1 MSQSK
6 SEDNWLQEAWGES
19 TSESVQLTREETREI
34 KMLRR
39 KGYKEFTDA
48 YCEHLQR
55 KKEEGSLDYT
65 LKEFCEKK
73 ELNIGFQNSEPP
85 YPPWNYKLIRPSIV
99 LLKVPLSL

>member
-39 KGYKEFTDA
+39 KGYKDFTDA

-73 ELNIGFQNSEPP
+73 GIKYRFP
-85 YPPWNYKLIRPSIV
+85 K
-99 LLKVPLSL
+99 